1 MKALATFLALTATPA
16 LAAGEIVPTDDP
28 GSDCVAAKISTER
41 TERNLKYDE
50 RYCAVNKDRAAYD
63 NCLRNASA
71 NERIFFFTDRC
82 NAPNEGAYLSFNGQT
97 RQVWRQPGK
106 SHPSVRY
113 AGTYSA
119 GDVVVHVVPRKLIR
133 REGEDSEYIS
143 VSYAVDVIIKQGAE
157 TVTIPAIYDDSR

>member
-1 MKALATFLALTATPA
+1 VNFIATFLALTATPV
-16 LAAGEIVPTDDP
+16 LAGGEIVPTDDP

-41 TERNLKYDE
+41 TERNRKYDE
-50 RYCAVNKDRAAYD
+50 RYCAGNKARVAYD
-63 NCLRNASA
+63 NCLHNASA
-71 NERIFFFTDRC
+71 NERVFFFTDRC

-106 SHPSVRY
+106 AHPSVKY

-133 REGEDSEYIS
+133 REAEDSEYIS

-157 TVTIPAIYDDSR
+157 SVIITAIYDDSR